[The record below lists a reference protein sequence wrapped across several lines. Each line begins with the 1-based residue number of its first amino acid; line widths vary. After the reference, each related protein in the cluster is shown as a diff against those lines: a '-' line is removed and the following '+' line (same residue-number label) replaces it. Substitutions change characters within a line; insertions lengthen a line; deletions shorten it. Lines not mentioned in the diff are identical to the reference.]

1 MNKQDNNNKTVQL
14 HSYINTS
21 LAAALDD
28 LAAKEGISKSKI
40 VKIAL
45 VNLINECS
53 NNPEYLKDQ
62 LDKILVL

>member
-1 MNKQDNNNKTVQL
+1 MNKQDNNKTVQL
-14 HSYINTS
+14 HSYINTT
-21 LAAALDD
+21 LAAAIDD

-53 NNPEYLKDQ
+53 NNPEYLKTQ

>member
-1 MNKQDNNNKTVQL
+1 MNNQDNNKTVQL

-53 NNPEYLKDQ
+53 NNPEYLKTQ

>member
-1 MNKQDNNNKTVQL
+1 MNNQDNNKTVQL
-14 HSYINTS
+14 HSYINNS

-53 NNPEYLKDQ
+53 NNPDYLKNQ
-62 LDKILVL
+62 LDKFLVL

>member
-1 MNKQDNNNKTVQL
+1 MNKQDNNKTVQL
-14 HSYINTS
+14 HSYINTT
-21 LAAALDD
+21 LAAAIDD

-53 NNPEYLKDQ
+53 NNPEYLKNQ